1 VLLLL
6 LSALT
11 SGCGTTGTG
20 LPGTADLPPPV
31 RPEEAWLQPCAE
43 RLSKLEGLTGADA
56 ARAHAADAKAY
67 FECAERH
74 KALADFEHKR
84 LGE

>member
-1 VLLLL
+1 
-6 LSALT
+6 
-11 SGCGTTGTG
+11 
-20 LPGTADLPPPV
+20 
-31 RPEEAWLQPCAE
+31 
-43 RLSKLEGLTGADA
+43 LTGADA

-74 KALADFEHKR
+74 RALAEFERKR